1 MPIGIYMKFDLNHL
15 YGIYRVQDIVT
26 HQNGQPIEDSVIDGV
41 FTFTRD
47 HLLSVVNG
55 SKSHVMSY
63 VGKFT
68 VENDVLLIEVKVCNY
83 RDVEG
88 SVLKRKIERLDQN
101 ELVVSMV
108 SSDGTKSS
116 VISWKK
122 MAAL

>member
-1 MPIGIYMKFDLNHL
+1 MKFDLNHL